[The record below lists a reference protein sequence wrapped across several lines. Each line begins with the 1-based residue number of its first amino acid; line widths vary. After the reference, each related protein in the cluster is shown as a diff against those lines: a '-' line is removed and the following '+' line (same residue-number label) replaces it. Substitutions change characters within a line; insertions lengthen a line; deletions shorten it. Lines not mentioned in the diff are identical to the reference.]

1 MKQSIIALLNHIV
14 NGGEIAC
21 YDRYM
26 SNDHID
32 GESIDKYGCAYIY
45 ECSSYYTMVGMAG
58 MELNTYIDDLEQNAT
73 YKALSSNWVPAPV
86 MFRAVPEIFKG
97 LMESGETNPVNA
109 GTKYELLGLTWTFDT
124 IDREAANWVLYQ
136 FEHLGREI

>member
-1 MKQSIIALLNHIV
+1 MKQSIIALLNHVV
-14 NGGEIAC
+14 NGGEIAY

-26 SNDHID
+26 SNDYID
-32 GESIDKYGCAYIY
+32 CAYV

-58 MELNTYIDDLEQNAT
+58 MELNTYIDDEQNAT

-97 LMESGETNPVNA
+97 LVESGETNPVNA